1 MKLSTFTGGM
11 AQTNAYLA
19 ETPQGNF
26 LIDAPEGVAAW
37 LAGRG
42 VRVDHLLLTHQHY
55 DHVQDAAAVAATG
68 AGLLAHSPH
77 STELTLEVLL
87 RQWGVSTEVAPYTV
101 DRLLAPG
108 EPLEMLGL
116 AFHIHH
122 VPGHAADSLVF
133 HLPDFQLAFCGD
145 TVFAGSIGRTD
156 LPGGDT
162 DLLLSGIR
170 EKILSLPAETRLL
183 PGHGPAT
190 RVDAERQGNP
200 FLR

>member
-68 AGLLAHSPH
+68 ARLHAHAAH

-87 RQWGVSTEVAPYTV
+87 RQWGMPLEVAPYTV
-101 DRLLAPG
+101 HYLLAAG
-108 EPLEMLGL
+108 EAMEILGL
-116 AFHIHH
+116 AFQVHH

-133 HLPDFQLAFCGD
+133 HLPDFETAFCGD
-145 TVFAGSIGRTD
+145 TVFAGSVGRTD

-162 DLLLSGIR
+162 DLLLAGIR
-170 EKILSLPAETRLL
+170 EKILSLPAQTRLL